1 MAMSLAILLNYSLRI
16 YRPVSEI
23 MQPLYWHD
31 LGNLLLAMVMLFAY
45 ISFGQ
50 FLIIWSGNLPE
61 EIEWYMNRFHGGWGV
76 WAGMI
81 VLFHFAVPFF
91 LLLMKWIKRHPER
104 LVWIAACMFIM
115 RYVDLFWYTMPNFPA
130 MRGLEA
136 TRGHFHYSWLDLV
149 APAALGG
156 IWIATFCSQLKK
168 RPLYPIYDL
177 LWPEVTKV
185 HHGH

>member
-1 MAMSLAILLNYSLRI
+1 GQGIMAMALAILLNYGLRI
-16 YRPVSEI
+16 YRPVSEM

-61 EIEWYMNRFHGGWGV
+61 EIEWYMNRFHGGWGF

-91 LLLMKWIKRHPER
+91 LLLMKYFKRRPER
-104 LVWIAACMFIM
+104 LVWIAARMFVT
-115 RYVDLFWYTMPNFPA
+115 RYAGLFWCAVPAFPGVS
-130 MRGLEA
+130 GLP
-136 TRGHFHYSWLDLV
+136 
-149 APAALGG
+149 APTA
-156 IWIATFCSQLKK
+156 Q
-168 RPLYPIYDL
+168 
-177 LWPEVTKV
+177 
-185 HHGH
+185 